1 VKWRADRITA
11 FMAQLAKAVRA
22 ARPGALI
29 SISPN
34 YYDFAYKLQLQDW
47 RSWVQQ
53 GIADELLVQIYRTDL
68 ESYLPH
74 LTRPEVQRAKG
85 RIPTAIAVMS
95 GQRNRPTSLDLMRR
109 KVDANRAQGLGV
121 AFFYLESLWSLG
133 PEPEQQRISALGD
146 ILGRGTP
153 PAPWPSLP
161 PLPDLQPLP
170 PL

>member
-11 FMAQLAKAVRA
+11 FMTQLAQSVRA

-68 ESYLPH
+68 ES
-74 LTRPEVQRAKG
+74 
-85 RIPTAIAVMS
+85 
-95 GQRNRPTSLDLMRR
+95 
-109 KVDANRAQGLGV
+109 
-121 AFFYLESLWSLG
+121 
-133 PEPEQQRISALGD
+133 
-146 ILGRGTP
+146 
-153 PAPWPSLP
+153 
-161 PLPDLQPLP
+161 
-170 PL
+170 